1 MKRPRFTWNEESGE
15 ALCVIQDKNKTYYG
29 TATCH

>member
-1 MKRPRFTWNEESGE
+1 MKRPRFTWNEESG
-15 ALCVIQDKNKTYYG
+15 CVIQDKNKIYYG